1 MKIVIIQLIMRLA
14 QINGKIEPT
23 RRGGTD
29 LAPYQR
35 DKALLFWTTNERLI
49 LQAMALESPIFLL
62 KNLVDNN
69 EHSVRKTF
77 HDKCTNILSNHIL
90 LK

>member
-1 MKIVIIQLIMRLA
+1 MHLTYLSARKIMKIIIIPLVTRLA

-35 DKALLFWTTNERLI
+35 DKALLFWTTDERLI
-49 LQAMALESPIFLL
+49 LRAMALESPIFRL
-62 KNLVDNN
+62 KNLD
-69 EHSVRKTF
+69 
-77 HDKCTNILSNHIL
+77 
-90 LK
+90 